1 MFNFLKKL
9 LKTSRP
15 EPEIYRGN
23 IYKFIEKDLEKIKD
37 KNLNIIEI
45 SSLTSVRY
53 ILEYDLFPYYDFL
66 YIILN
71 INEIKIKIIFF
82 PDDYGLIKIDN
93 NYFNR
98 GCDDWTEEM
107 EYCYEYSLKIMEIIK
122 IFFEKIKKENKT
134 SEEKLRMGIQTKLK
148 EAFRMD

>member
-1 MFNFLKKL
+1 MFNYLKKL

-66 YIILN
+66 Y
-71 INEIKIKIIFF
+71 
-82 PDDYGLIKIDN
+82 
-93 NYFNR
+93 
-98 GCDDWTEEM
+98 
-107 EYCYEYSLKIMEIIK
+107 
-122 IFFEKIKKENKT
+122 
-134 SEEKLRMGIQTKLK
+134 
-148 EAFRMD
+148 